1 MKRNFLKAA
10 APVAALAVGATSLVA
25 AMGQPS
31 QAAFPN
37 KVFGCNVP
45 GANAQPG
52 GAPNALI
59 ASPNNVFNGY
69 PVQMTIGVFRDV
81 TPMGG
86 GAVNTGAGRCF
97 EAMRRLNEL
106 APNAMINSVGVT
118 YQPIRDASGNTTAAR
133 VCLVPSAV
141 VGTQSCGSNYLPYSF
156 NNTTDEPVPGV
167 GQSYV
172 LFEVGG
178 RDAERVAANAAELL
192 GSLSVYPNPSF
203 PGGQLIL

>member
-10 APVAALAVGATSLVA
+10 APIAALAVGATSLVA

-45 GANAQPG
+45 GTNAQPG

-81 TPMGG
+81 TPRGG
-86 GAVNTGAGRCF
+86 GAVNTGAARCF

-106 APNAMINSVGVT
+106 APNAMVSSVGVT
-118 YQPIRDASGNTTAAR
+118 YQPIRDASGNTTSAMI
-133 VCLVPSAV
+133 CLVPAAA
-141 VGTQSCGSNYLPYSF
+141 VGTQSCGRNLPITF
-156 NNTTDEPVPGV
+156 NNTTDERVPAIGE
-167 GQSYV
+167 SYV
-172 LFEVGG
+172 LFDVGS
-178 RDAERVAANAAELL
+178 RDAERIAANAAELL
-192 GSLSVYPNPSF
+192 GSLSVYPNPYF
-203 PGGQLIL
+203 PGGQLML